1 MTRAQI
7 ESMQARIGVRPD
19 GWWGPKSIAACKRHL
34 QAMMP
39 HPPVGPKP
47 STKACTEF
55 YGEPGKVPIVR
66 IKPPYRM
73 FLYDG
78 PDVVDGIAIHAKC
91 AESLMSILESLMEIY
106 PTPQAR
112 SEAGIDKFFGSYV
125 NRAQRGG
132 SQPSKHAWAA
142 AIDLDANRNGLHTA
156 WPTKSRMPLQV
167 IEVFAQHGWI
177 NLGPVIQ
184 RDAMHFQLTQ
194 W

>member
-1 MTRAQI
+1 
-7 ESMQARIGVRPD
+7 MQARIGVQPD
-19 GWWGPKSIAACKRHL
+19 GWWGPRSIAACKKHL
-34 QAMMP
+34 LAMMP
-39 HPPVGPKP
+39 VPPVGPKA

-55 YGEPGKVPIVR
+55 YGEAGKVPIVR

-78 PDVVDGIAIHAKC
+78 LEVIDGIQIHAKC
-91 AESLMSILESLMEIY
+91 AESLQSILESLLDIY
-106 PTPQAR
+106 PNAQLR
-112 SEAGIDKFFGSYV
+112 HEAGIDRFFGSYV
-125 NRAQRGG
+125 NRTQRGG
-132 SQPSKHAWAA
+132 TQPSKHAWAI

-156 WPTKSRMPLQV
+156 WPTRSIMPLQV

-184 RDAMHFQLTQ
+184 RDAMHFQMTQ